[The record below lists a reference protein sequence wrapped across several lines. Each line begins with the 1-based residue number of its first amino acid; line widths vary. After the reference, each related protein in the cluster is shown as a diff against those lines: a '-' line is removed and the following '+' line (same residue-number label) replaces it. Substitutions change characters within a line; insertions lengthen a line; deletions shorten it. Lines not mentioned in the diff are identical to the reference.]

1 MAALR
6 EWSVALTVPQ
16 PQLHRPGSELVLTK
30 DVCRTIKKRKIN
42 AFILFNSVFQNINK
56 IV

>member
-16 PQLHRPGSELVLTK
+16 PQLHRSGSELVLTK
-30 DVCRTIKKRKIN
+30 DVCRTIKKEK
-42 AFILFNSVFQNINK
+42 
-56 IV
+56 